1 MRVEALYL
9 YRMPP
14 STYLRVAHDGEA
26 LFKDRA
32 SKFYAYAFPCSG
44 MDELDQKLAELK
56 KLHPTARHFCWAC
69 RMGHPLEERANDAGE
84 PAHSAGTPILHA
96 LQSAMVEQSAVVVVR
111 YFGGTKLGV
120 PGLIAAY
127 RQAAEM
133 AIQDSGI
140 IEVHPMAIGR
150 LTVPYPLI
158 GTTELHL
165 RQLDAQIIDQRFG
178 DACAFTIQIKCSCM
192 EDLESRLQPFNELQ
206 IEWTSPN

>member
-14 STYLRVAHDGEA
+14 SSYLRVAHDGEA

-32 SKFYAYAFPCSG
+32 SKFYAYAFPCAG
-44 MDELDQKLAELK
+44 MEELDQKLVELK
-56 KLHPTARHFCWAC
+56 KLHPTARHFCWAG

-96 LQSAMVEQSAVVVVR
+96 LQSIQIEQSAVVVVR

-127 RQAAEM
+127 RNAAEM
-133 AIQDSGI
+133 ALEVAGQK
-140 IEVHPMAIGR
+140 EVHPMVSGTLI
-150 LTVPYPLI
+150 VPYDLI
-158 GTTELHL
+158 GTAELHL
-165 RQLDAQIIDQRFG
+165 RQCEAQIAEQTFG
-178 DACAFTIQIKCSCM
+178 DDCCIRFTLKWAEKSNLEGRIQASHTAKLIWST
-192 EDLESRLQPFNELQ
+192 P
-206 IEWTSPN
+206 